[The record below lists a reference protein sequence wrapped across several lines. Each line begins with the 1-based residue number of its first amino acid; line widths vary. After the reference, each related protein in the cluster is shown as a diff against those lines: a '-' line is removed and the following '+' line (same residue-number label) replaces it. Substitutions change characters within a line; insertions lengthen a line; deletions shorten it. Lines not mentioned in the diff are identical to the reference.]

1 VTSHDRHLPGKRR
14 TGPDQQAEP
23 EIPADQGTVR
33 NPGTEPGEANRA
45 TAAHDDGDQGEW
57 GKPGQP
63 DQAGPAGQRDDN
75 DEYEP
80 L

>member
-14 TGPDQQAEP
+14 TGPDQQAKP
-23 EIPADQGTVR
+23 DIPADQGAVR
-33 NPGTEPGEANRA
+33 GPGTEPGEANRA
-45 TAAHDDGDQGEW
+45 TGVQDEGGQGEW
-57 GKPGQP
+57 GRPGQP
-63 DQAGPAGQRDDN
+63 DHAGQAEQRDDT